1 MTKDQILERIAEI
14 DHVLKYAFDNYG
26 ETWPGHIIWP
36 DDDETTESTAAKRY
50 TLYLIRQWMREIAV
64 AVDELTETTV

>member
-14 DHVLKYAFDNYG
+14 DQVLKYAFDNYN
-26 ETWPGHIIWP
+26 ETWPCQPIWLG
-36 DDDETTESTAAKRY
+36 DDETTTATAAKRY
-50 TLYLIRQWMREIAV
+50 TLQLVRQWMREIAV